1 MIRDQDQGVPKQYG
15 QPFQAWLLQLVFWR
29 TELSICV
36 FQFDWNSTTN
46 KNGDKYVMLKL
57 HVLLHNK

>member
-1 MIRDQDQGVPKQYG
+1 MIPYQDQGVPKQFG
-15 QPFQAWLLQLVFWR
+15 LPFQAWLLELVFWR

-36 FQFDWNSTTN
+36 FQFDWNLTTN
-46 KNGDKYVMLKL
+46 KNGNKNVMLKL

>member
-1 MIRDQDQGVPKQYG
+1 MIRDQDQGDPKQSG
-15 QPFQAWLLQLVFWR
+15 QPFQVWLLELFFWR